1 VTADEVAAAC
11 VFLASEDA
19 SAITGAVLPV
29 DGGSSVVDLS
39 TAAFD
44 EP

>member
-1 VTADEVAAAC
+1 MPNEVAAAC
-11 VFLASEDA
+11 VFLASPEA

-39 TAAFD
+39 TTAFD
-44 EP
+44 DP